1 MTGHLGY
8 KKHHPAGQG
17 RGTAGTGTSAKTVLT
32 DIGAVD
38 LAVLPDRNGTFEPK
52 IVRKGQAGW
61 PDQRADHRAVCA
73 GRDDQH
79 RVGVADRRAPA
90 AATRH
95 GWNPCS
101 PDSVLPWRVR
111 RSSSSRSGPTIEMDI

>member
-1 MTGHLGY
+1 MRSTIR
-8 KKHHPAGQG
+8 PG
-17 RGTAGTGTSAKTVLT
+17 RVGDSRNGTSAKTVLT

-52 IVRKGQAGW
+52 IVRKGQTGW
-61 PDQRADHRAVCA
+61 PGQRADHRAVCA

-101 PDSVLPWRVR
+101 PDSVPSLAGTPVIVITLG
-111 RSSSSRSGPTIEMDI
+111 SDD